1 MKRPLSPKGHA
12 SAISRE
18 LATAASPYLLP
29 MPREQGI
36 SSMARILYATLLYF
50 LALPLTAE
58 ITGQTP
64 PPFLHSLAELV
75 AQHGFAAESWLAECR
90 QHLQT
95 GKQGALPATISAPLP
110 RIMQTLRRE
119 REAAALRRL
128 HSYRRLRRIPTFAAA
143 TQAIAAAEEKVELLK
158 QRACEGTAEAFAEAC
173 TEADDRLAA
182 AQDLIDRHWPEDL
195 PIRVGVGADGVG
207 RYGWRP
213 RFGGLVWDLVD
224 WNRLTSP
231 YTASEIRFSPPGATL
246 SERRPPAVTWVS
258 ARHEC
263 TLTAAGKPVKWH
275 VTESILV
282 PGILVE
288 TDATA
293 LQFSRGADTQHGPD
307 RVLMPMRDSALS
319 LRFRPGRKLPPPE
332 DNWLLLVWEKS
343 SAQPPVLLVFERL
356 PSQLEWTGQALV
368 VRFSGPANKVALG
381 SYNGTGA
388 WSADTSRSWQAVPR
402 PVLKRCRALAA
413 TLSSFPTDLEELFAV
428 DESRGEVR
436 LICRP
441 TYTKFAFSGRI
452 PKPPATPL
460 PPMLSAAAEAR
471 FAVKLPQF
479 TQDWALD
486 TRNGPYHVSA
496 GPNATFRLP
505 ICRYDHPLAPVPLAA
520 ADAPLTLPEPLRLED
535 LCRALNAWPGLA
547 ESERKRLARLARE
560 HLTSQLAIVEGG
572 QACAVEPRS
581 LTLYIDLV
589 AARDARGSAATVRQA
604 GLLLDTTYR
613 YAKVSGD
620 WDFVRTH
627 LTALRDLLDAQ
638 TAMTDWALMSPLP
651 RDACAADVLPD
662 ALRGALAMSQ
672 MAEAV
677 KATESL
683 RMARYLTAR
692 LLVPYV
698 TGFAT
703 ERSRPESRMPE
714 FGCPTAWDAT
724 TLPIAVNR
732 LAGAPMLPELIDV
745 ARANCGLQARKWVRD
760 VLPQAFPAWSTQG
773 DPAAAGEYCLLGHA
787 LDLPP
792 AGPAFKAASERIA
805 EDTPLGWQLAAT
817 GTKPPLR
824 LAEWQPAALGAF
836 VHDPEKGIVRLELT
850 GATRLRCTMQSAP
863 TEIRENGTPL
873 PRSAWAYS
881 YEQSRLLLPLG
892 EGKHNLEIVY
902 ARPADTGKT
911 P

>member
-1 MKRPLSPKGHA
+1 
-12 SAISRE
+12 
-18 LATAASPYLLP
+18 
-29 MPREQGI
+29 
-36 SSMARILYATLLYF
+36 MARILCATLLYC
-50 LALPLTAE
+50 LALPLTA
-58 ITGQTP
+58 QVADQPP

-90 QHLQT
+90 RHLAT
-95 GKQGALPATISAPLP
+95 GKQGALPTTISAPLP

-119 REAAALRRL
+119 RQTAALRRL

-143 TQAIAAAEEKVELLK
+143 TQAIAAAEKKVGLLK

-173 TEADDRLAA
+173 TETDDRLAA
-182 AQDLIDRHWPEDL
+182 AQTMIDRHWPEDL
-195 PIRVGVGADGVG
+195 PIRVGVGAGTVG
-207 RYGWRP
+207 RYGWRT
-213 RFGGLVWDLVD
+213 RFSGLVWDLVD
-224 WNRLTSP
+224 WDRLSNP
-231 YTASEIRFSPPGATL
+231 YTTSEIRFSPPEATL
-246 SERRPPAVTWVS
+246 NERRPPVVNWVS
-258 ARHEC
+258 ARHEG
-263 TLTAAGKPVKWH
+263 TLTAAGKPVQWH

-288 TDATA
+288 TDATS
-293 LQFSRGADTQHGPD
+293 LQFSRGADTQRGPD

-332 DNWLLLVWEKS
+332 DNWVLLVWEKS
-343 SAQPPVLLVFERL
+343 SAHPPVLLVFERL
-356 PSQLEWTGQALV
+356 PSRLEWTAQALV

-413 TLSSFPTDLEELFAV
+413 TLSSFPIDLEELFAV

-441 TYTKFAFSGRI
+441 TYTKLAFSGRI

-479 TQDWALD
+479 AQDWALD
-486 TRNGPYHVSA
+486 TRSGPYHVSA

-505 ICRYDHPLAPVPLAA
+505 ICRYDHPLAPVPLAVA
-520 ADAPLTLPEPLRLED
+520 NAPLTLPEPLRLED

-547 ESERKRLARLARE
+547 ASERERLAQLARK

-581 LTLYIDLV
+581 LTLYTDLV

-604 GLLLDTTYR
+604 GLLLDATYR

-620 WDFVRTH
+620 WNFVRTH
-627 LTALRDLLDAQ
+627 LIALRDLLDAQ

-672 MAEAV
+672 MAEAIG
-677 KATESL
+677 AAESL

-698 TGFAT
+698 AGFAT
-703 ERSRPESRMPE
+703 ERSKPEGRLPE
-714 FGCPTAWDAT
+714 FGRAATWDAAP
-724 TLPIAVNR
+724 LRAAVNR
-732 LAGAPMLPELIDV
+732 LAGVPMLPELVDV
-745 ARANCGLQARKWVRD
+745 ALANCGPQARNWVGNA
-760 VLPQAFPAWSTQG
+760 LPQAFPDWSTQS
-773 DPAAAGEYCLLGHA
+773 DIVAAGEYCLLGHA

-792 AGPAFKAASERIA
+792 AGPAFKAVSERIA
-805 EDTPLGWQLAAT
+805 EDTPLAWQLAAT
-817 GTKPPLR
+817 GSKPPLR
-824 LAEWQPAALGAF
+824 LAEWQPAALGAC
-836 VHDPEKGIVRLELT
+836 VYDPDKGIVRLELT
-850 GATRLRCTMQSAP
+850 GATRLRCTTRTAP
-863 TEIRENGTPL
+863 TEIRENGNPL

-892 EGKHNLEIVY
+892 EGKHDLEIIY
-902 ARPADTGKT
+902 TDPTEASKAP
-911 P
+911 